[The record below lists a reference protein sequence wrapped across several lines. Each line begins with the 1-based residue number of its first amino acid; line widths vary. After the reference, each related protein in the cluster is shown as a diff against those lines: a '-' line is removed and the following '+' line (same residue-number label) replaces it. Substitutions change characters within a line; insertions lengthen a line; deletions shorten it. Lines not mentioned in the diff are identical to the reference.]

1 MVLTAIRGRNR
12 YSEAYSSVEMKRS
25 TRKATPT
32 SRADAPRVYTG
43 GRAAAGSLSPYRDMN
58 RLVGSSTA
66 AVHRVRATPYLRLVP
81 TAMMGQIPIAWISTM
96 LLTMKVSIKIPVSFQ
111 N

>member
-1 MVLTAIRGRNR
+1 
-12 YSEAYSSVEMKRS
+12 
-25 TRKATPT
+25 
-32 SRADAPRVYTG
+32 
-43 GRAAAGSLSPYRDMN
+43 MN
-58 RLVGSSTA
+58 RLVGSNTA

-81 TAMMGQIPIAWISTM
+81 TAMMGQMPIAWISTM

>member
-1 MVLTAIRGRNR
+1 
-12 YSEAYSSVEMKRS
+12 
-25 TRKATPT
+25 
-32 SRADAPRVYTG
+32 
-43 GRAAAGSLSPYRDMN
+43 MN